1 MDNGHVMNV
10 FSKISQNIGR
20 FGQIYGLK
28 FANIF
33 LNSLFL
39 NLNNKYFFLTLN
51 RTILSYSTSEQLRT
65 VAKYYCITFVGR
77 PPFVHLPSSKYVRL
91 KRPKQIR
98 LKKRNQS
105 YLTILLR
112 CCKHCIDI
120 SGAFKHA
127 HLCNNPRFDY
137 G

>member
-39 NLNNKYFFLTLN
+39 NLNNKYVFPHTKQNNFISQYI
-51 RTILSYSTSEQLRT
+51 RTIT
-65 VAKYYCITFVGR
+65 VAKNYCITFEGR

-120 SGAFKHA
+120 SGASKHA
-127 HLCNNPRFDY
+127 HLCNNPRFYY